1 MSEFVLVSGYY
12 GFSNPGDDAI
22 LESIISTLKA
32 QNIVPVVLYNTR
44 SHFYKDNVHY
54 IPRYNFLK
62 IYYWMINSSFIILG
76 GGGLF
81 QDSTS
86 FFSFLYYFV
95 IGMISILSGKKLIIY
110 GQSFGPIKRKV
121 SLLLLKI
128 VLYFSE
134 YIFIRD
140 VYSFRLTYLLGEG
153 KKAFLIP
160 DIVYFLDI
168 SLTYHLNKKQEILIF
183 PRDRGDIEKLVKI
196 LRYIINKFNI
206 NLAII
211 PMHYPIDKDVARSV
225 FEKINDRGVRV
236 IDKPLERKDIL
247 REIGDSLG
255 VISYRFH
262 GLVFSHIVGVPFIG
276 ISDDPKIF
284 SYLDSL
290 NVKCLS
296 PWGGEFDFIEK
307 WVYHI
312 YTSRKKD
319 IKIKSSLKREK
330 EKKINL
336 ENIFYMLKGE

>member
-1 MSEFVLVSGYY
+1 MSRFVLVSGYY

-22 LESIISTLKA
+22 LDSIISILKA

-44 SHFYKDNVHY
+44 SHFYKNGIHY
-54 IPRYNFLK
+54 IPRYNFLD

-86 FFSFLYYFV
+86 FFSFLYYFIV
-95 IGMISILSGKKLIIY
+95 GMLSVLSGKKLIIF
-110 GQSFGPIKRKV
+110 GQSFGPIKRKI
-121 SLLLLKI
+121 SFLLLKI

-140 VYSFRLTYLLGEG
+140 VYSLRLTYLLGEG
-153 KKAFLIP
+153 KKTFLIP

-168 SLTYHLNKKQEILIF
+168 SLSCSLNKGNKGQKILLF
-183 PRDRGDIEKLVKI
+183 PRDRGDIERLVKI
-196 LRYIINKFNI
+196 LRYSLNRFNI
-206 NLAII
+206 NLTIL
-211 PMHYPIDKDVARSV
+211 PMHYSIDKDVARSI
-225 FEKINDRGVRV
+225 FERINSRAVKL
-236 IDKPLERKDIL
+236 IDEPLKREDIL

-262 GLVFSHIVGVPFIG
+262 GLVFSHILRTPFIG

-290 NVKCLS
+290 NIKCLS
-296 PWGGEFDFIEK
+296 PWGEEFDFIER
-307 WVYHI
+307 WIYHI

-319 IKIKSSLKREK
+319 IKFRSALKRKK
-330 EKKINL
+330 EKKIKL
-336 ENIFYMLKGE
+336 ENIFIY